1 MISNWKNS
9 DLLTKVGLAIA
20 GLVFVVIPF
29 SGLVLE
35 SFGIKLVRFN
45 FLFFLYVL
53 AELCFLLSK
62 KWKYAVIFTFGCIVL
77 FAITLGLSEALWY
90 YLDKYFNIDISNR

>member
-35 SFGIKLVRFN
+35 SFGIKLVSFN

-53 AELCFLLSK
+53 A
-62 KWKYAVIFTFGCIVL
+62 
-77 FAITLGLSEALWY
+77 
-90 YLDKYFNIDISNR
+90 